1 MLDRRFIR
9 DHPEDVRE
17 AARVKRIDLDL
28 DRLLELLQRDDDLR
42 REEQDLNTESND
54 ISKRTGK
61 ASPEERATLIE
72 RGRLIRE
79 RVGGIKDAKN
89 TLDEELRPLLL
100 RVPNIP
106 DPSVPEGPD
115 ESGNVEVKRWGEA
128 PRFDFAP
135 LDHVDLMDR
144 LGILDVER
152 GAKVAGSR
160 SYILKGAGALLEM
173 ALTRF
178 AIDRLA
184 AKGFTP
190 LIVPALSREFSLIG
204 TGQFPSQRD
213 QTYELPDD
221 DLFLAGTAEVAM
233 TGMHAGE
240 TLPFEQL
247 PVQYVA
253 LSPCFRREA
262 GSYGRDVKGI
272 IRVHQF
278 TKVEQFIIAPADD
291 AASLRLL
298 DTLLVNSEE
307 ILQALEIPYRVVLLC
322 TGDMG
327 AGKVKAYDIE
337 SWVPSENTYRETHSD
352 SFLGDWQA
360 RRVNLRYRG
369 EDGKVR
375 FAHTLNNTVLA
386 SPRIMVPLLENHQQP
401 DGSVHVPAALRPYLG
416 MDVISRKSEV
426 GSRK

>member
-28 DRLLELLQRDDDLR
+28 DRLLELLQQDDDLQ
-42 REEQDLNTESND
+42 REVQGLNTESND

-79 RVGGIKDAKN
+79 RTGGIKDVKN

-115 ESGNVEVKRWGEA
+115 ESGNVEVKRWGEP
-128 PRFDFAP
+128 PRFDFTP
-135 LDHVDLMDR
+135 LDHVALMDR

-190 LIVPALSREFSLIG
+190 LVVPALSHEFSLIG
-204 TGQFPSQRD
+204 TGQF
-213 QTYELPDD
+213 
-221 DLFLAGTAEVAM
+221 
-233 TGMHAGE
+233 
-240 TLPFEQL
+240 
-247 PVQYVA
+247 
-253 LSPCFRREA
+253 
-262 GSYGRDVKGI
+262 
-272 IRVHQF
+272 
-278 TKVEQFIIAPADD
+278 
-291 AASLRLL
+291 
-298 DTLLVNSEE
+298 
-307 ILQALEIPYRVVLLC
+307 
-322 TGDMG
+322 
-327 AGKVKAYDIE
+327 
-337 SWVPSENTYRETHSD
+337 
-352 SFLGDWQA
+352 
-360 RRVNLRYRG
+360 
-369 EDGKVR
+369 
-375 FAHTLNNTVLA
+375 
-386 SPRIMVPLLENHQQP
+386 
-401 DGSVHVPAALRPYLG
+401 
-416 MDVISRKSEV
+416 
-426 GSRK
+426 